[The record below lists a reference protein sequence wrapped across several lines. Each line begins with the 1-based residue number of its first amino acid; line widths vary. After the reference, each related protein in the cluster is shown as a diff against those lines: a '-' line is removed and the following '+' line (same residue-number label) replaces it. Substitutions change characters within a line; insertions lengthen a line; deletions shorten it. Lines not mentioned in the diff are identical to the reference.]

1 MLFIVIESNFLLVQ
15 PCNST
20 IVYQSHVARK
30 IDVSCKR
37 IREFRGR
44 DGSVSGERKE
54 GASVATGLARK
65 RGEKRAGQLAVCAC
79 ATVNPLLS
87 RSRFDS
93 LSLSLSIKWYAYI
106 ISRLMPHYR
115 RAFLLLRIIIRY
127 LLIVVTLKLDSLV
140 SSPPM
145 T

>member
-15 PCNST
+15 RCNST

-87 RSRFDS
+87 HSRFDSLS

-106 ISRLMPHYR
+106 I
-115 RAFLLLRIIIRY
+115 Y
-127 LLIVVTLKLDSLV
+127 LA
-140 SSPPM
+140 
-145 T
+145 

>member
-79 ATVNPLLS
+79 AAVNPLLS

-93 LSLSLSIKWYAYI
+93 LSLFLSIKWYAYI
-106 ISRLMPHYR
+106 I
-115 RAFLLLRIIIRY
+115 Y
-127 LLIVVTLKLDSLV
+127 LA
-140 SSPPM
+140 
-145 T
+145 

>member
-15 PCNST
+15 RCNST

-93 LSLSLSIKWYAYI
+93 LSLFLSIKWYAYI
-106 ISRLMPHYR
+106 I
-115 RAFLLLRIIIRY
+115 Y
-127 LLIVVTLKLDSLV
+127 LA
-140 SSPPM
+140 
-145 T
+145 